1 MIPAVELLRV
11 TDATPPVVVAE
22 AADSVP
28 VPLMMA
34 KFTVV
39 PFAIVPLATST
50 GVRVAVRV
58 TGV

>member
-1 MIPAVELLRV
+1 MVPAAVLLRV

-22 AADSVP
+22 AAESVP

-39 PFAIVPLATST
+39 PFAIVPLATSA